1 MDRSSFGP
9 MSKITVVNLDIPLK
23 GQSIVLR
30 FKSNLSRKKHSA
42 AVLVTDFF
50 SFHKHTSF
58 HKLQFSLS
66 FNSSIIIET
75 LRKIDC
81 FIIK

>member
-9 MSKITVVNLDIPLK
+9 MSKVTIVNLDIPLK

-50 SFHKHTSF
+50 LFISILLFI
-58 HKLQFSLS
+58 S
-66 FNSSIIIET
+66 FN
-75 LRKIDC
+75 
-81 FIIK
+81 FN